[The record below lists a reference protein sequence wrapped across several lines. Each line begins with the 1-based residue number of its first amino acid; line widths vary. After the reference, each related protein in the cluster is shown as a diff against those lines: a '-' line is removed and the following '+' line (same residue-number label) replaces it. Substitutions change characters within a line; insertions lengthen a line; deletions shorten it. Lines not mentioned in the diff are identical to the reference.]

1 MTNDEGMMMAILDI
15 RKHQKEEIT
24 GIKFDESSD
33 LVSFHCEYI
42 YFVHDEDEDIILCS
56 IEDLDNFI
64 AALYKAKELAER
76 G

>member
-1 MTNDEGMMMAILDI
+1 MMMAILDI
-15 RKHQKEEIT
+15 RDLQKEETT

-33 LVSFHCEYI
+33 LVSFNKQSIH
-42 YFVHDEDEDIILCS
+42 FVHDKDEDIILCN